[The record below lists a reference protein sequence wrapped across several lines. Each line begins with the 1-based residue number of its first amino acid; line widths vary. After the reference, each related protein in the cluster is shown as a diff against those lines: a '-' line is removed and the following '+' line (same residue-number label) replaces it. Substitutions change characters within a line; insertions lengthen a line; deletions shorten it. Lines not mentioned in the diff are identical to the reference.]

1 MLSGFRAAE
10 LIASNRVNFQSKDDL
25 WKINVEQEYH
35 EEVKNI
41 KK

>member
-10 LIASNRVNFQSKDDL
+10 LIANNRVNAKSKEEL

-35 EEVKNI
+35 EEVKNL
-41 KK
+41 KE